1 MLDVTP
7 TASRAI
13 RELVASNESAGA
25 AGVRIAP
32 AEGSPGALS
41 LTLTGGPQEDDQ
53 VIPIQDGQVFLEAS
67 AADALN
73 DKTLD
78 AQIDDQG
85 GASFSVVDQA
95 TS

>member
-1 MLDVTP
+1 
-7 TASRAI
+7 
-13 RELVASNESAGA
+13 
-25 AGVRIAP
+25 
-32 AEGSPGALS
+32 
-41 LTLTGGPQEDDQ
+41 LTGGPQEDDQ
-53 VIPIQDGQVFLEAS
+53 VVPIQDGQVFLEAS